1 MINEN
6 NTQTVN
12 LKELIN
18 KVNNLDVL
26 DNDIR
31 DDIIAS
37 LKTLQDY
44 LMLQSE
50 NRLIKTN
57 APVGT
62 IVYLCSVE
70 SVNRGLNATD
80 ENPAGDNEDL
90 PIVIQKP
97 FIPSTVYF
105 DMLNNGY
112 GQFVFGDLY
121 TAIKFINDKMG
132 LDVCRKYNFPTIE
145 DDGAGN
151 EVIYDNGTDMIEL
164 YSKFDS
170 RVPEVFKNV
179 VHCEVS
185 AEDFLGIN
193 YTPMENP
200 ETDLGVEMQDEDPY
214 DDCAGCECNCTD
226 DCPHEVSSYDG
237 DPCNVNCD
245 DNCEECNG

>member
-1 MINEN
+1 MINETN
-6 NTQTVN
+6 NQTVN
-12 LKELIN
+12 LTELIN
-18 KVNNLDVL
+18 KVNNLDAL

-31 DDIIAS
+31 DDVIAS

-70 SVNRGLNATD
+70 TVQRGLNATD
-80 ENPAGDNEDL
+80 ENPGGEEENL
-90 PIVIQKP
+90 PVIIQKP
-97 FIPSTVYF
+97 FIPSTMYF

-112 GQFVFGDLY
+112 GQFVFGDLH

-145 DDGAGN
+145 QNSDGD

-170 RVPEVFKNV
+170 RLTEEFLQSVI
-179 VHCEVS
+179 HCEVS

-200 ETDLGVEMQDEDPY
+200 ETDLGVEMHNECVDDE
-214 DDCAGCECNCTD
+214 CAGCECDCFD
-226 DCPHEVSSYDG
+226 DCPREVSPHDE
-237 DPCNVNCD
+237 DCCNA
-245 DNCEECNG
+245 NCEECNG

>member
-1 MINEN
+1 MINET

-12 LKELIN
+12 LTELID
-18 KVNNLDVL
+18 KVNNLYIL
-26 DNDIR
+26 DNDTR
-31 DDIIAS
+31 NDVIAS

-50 NRLIKTN
+50 KRLIKTN
-57 APVGT
+57 APIGT

-70 SVNRGLNATD
+70 TVNRGLNATD
-80 ENPAGDNEDL
+80 ENPNGEDEDL
-90 PIVIQKP
+90 PAVIQKP
-97 FIPSTVYF
+97 FVPSTIYF

-132 LDVCRKYNFPTIE
+132 IDVCRKYNFPTIE

-151 EVIYDNGTDMIEL
+151 EVIYDNGTDMIEF
-164 YSKFDS
+164 YSRFDS

-179 VHCEVS
+179 VHCEIS

-200 ETDLGVEMQDEDPY
+200 ETDLGIETLSECECECAPDE
-214 DDCAGCECNCTD
+214 CEGCEHECCDCSHEDNREDCNNNN
-226 DCPHEVSSYDG
+226 E
-237 DPCNVNCD
+237 
-245 DNCEECNG
+245 